1 MELTIEQALQRA
13 VEDHKAGK
21 LQDAEALYRAILQT
35 QPNHPDANHNLG
47 VMAVSLNKT
56 ETALPHFKIALE
68 ANPNQGQFWLSY
80 VDALIKEK
88 QFDNARNVLE
98 QGKMQGLTG
107 ENVDVLEAQL
117 KSPAQIEINNLLEY
131 YQKGQHD
138 LVQNLA
144 TTLTQQYPNH
154 PFGWKVLG
162 ALFSQTGKL
171 QDSVIANQKA
181 LEISPNDAEAHS
193 NLGNTLQ
200 ELGRLEDA
208 KTSYHK
214 AIALKPDYVEAH
226 SNFIFYSSHN
236 DLIDAKE
243 LYARHCRF
251 GQLFE
256 APLRSHWPQHLN
268 SREPE
273 RCLKIGFVS
282 ADLREHSMATFI
294 GPLLELWARYPNL
307 SLYAYYN
314 LSTNDRTTEQ
324 LKRHFAHWQVV
335 VGLPDAALADKISA
349 DGIDILF
356 DLSGHTAKHR
366 LLTFA
371 RKPAPIQVSWMG
383 YPGTTGLMA
392 MDYYFNDRFH
402 LRQGGLNAQFTEKI
416 VYLPASAPFQ
426 QIYKAPPVN
435 TLPSLKN
442 GYVTF
447 GSFNRSNKLSR
458 PVVTLWS
465 QLLRALPSSRMLL
478 GGMPK
483 VRDFDW
489 LIDWFAQEGISSE
502 RLSFYR
508 LCDAEVYLDLHHE
521 VDICLDTFPYGGGT
535 TTCHALWMGVPT
547 LTLAGQTL
555 PSRVS
560 ACLQSHAGLADFACH
575 HEAEFIEKGLYWS
588 NHLAELAI
596 IRAGLRER
604 FENSAMGQAS
614 VIAASVE
621 RALRI
626 MWQRWCAGLPAE
638 SFEVSTI
645 NTGNRQAEGSQ

>member
-1 MELTIEQALQRA
+1 
-13 VEDHKAGK
+13 
-21 LQDAEALYRAILQT
+21 
-35 QPNHPDANHNLG
+35 
-47 VMAVSLNKT
+47 
-56 ETALPHFKIALE
+56 
-68 ANPNQGQFWLSY
+68 
-80 VDALIKEK
+80 
-88 QFDNARNVLE
+88 
-98 QGKMQGLTG
+98 
-107 ENVDVLEAQL
+107 
-117 KSPAQIEINNLLEY
+117 
-131 YQKGQHD
+131 
-138 LVQNLA
+138 
-144 TTLTQQYPNH
+144 
-154 PFGWKVLG
+154 
-162 ALFSQTGKL
+162 
-171 QDSVIANQKA
+171 
-181 LEISPNDAEAHS
+181 
-193 NLGNTLQ
+193 
-200 ELGRLEDA
+200 
-208 KTSYHK
+208 
-214 AIALKPDYVEAH
+214 
-226 SNFIFYSSHN
+226 
-236 DLIDAKE
+236 LIDAEE

-282 ADLREHSMATFI
+282 ADLREHSLAMFI
-294 GPLLELWARYPNL
+294 GPLLELWARYPKL
-307 SLYAYYN
+307 SLHAYHN
-314 LSTNDRTTEQ
+314 HSTNDKITEQ
-324 LKRHFAHWQVV
+324 LKHHFAHWQVV
-335 VGLPDAALADKISA
+335 VDLPDADLADKIRA

-392 MDYYFNDRFH
+392 MDYYFCDRFH
-402 LRQGGLNAQFTEKI
+402 LQQSEFNAQFTEKI
-416 VYLPASAPFQ
+416 VYLPAGALFQ
-426 QIYKAPPVN
+426 QIYKTPPVN

-442 GYVTF
+442 GYITF
-447 GSFNRSNKLSR
+447 GSFNRSNKLGR

-483 VRDFDW
+483 VGDFDW

-502 RLSFYR
+502 RLSFYQR
-508 LCDAEVYLDLHHE
+508 CNVEAYLDLHHE

-535 TTCHALWMGVPT
+535 TSCHALWMGVPT

-555 PSRVS
+555 PSRVG
-560 ACLQSHAGLADFACH
+560 ACLQSHADLADFICH

-588 NHLAELAI
+588 NHLAELAT

-604 FENSAMGQAS
+604 FKNSAMGQES

-645 NTGNRQAEGSQ
+645 NTGNRQAEDSQ

>member
-1 MELTIEQALQRA
+1 MGNTLQELGRLE
-13 VEDHKAGK
+13 
-21 LQDAEALYRAILQT
+21 DAEKSYKKAIAIK
-35 QPNHPDANHNLG
+35 PD
-47 VMAVSLNKT
+47 
-56 ETALPHFKIALE
+56 
-68 ANPNQGQFWLSY
+68 Y
-80 VDALIKEK
+80 
-88 QFDNARNVLE
+88 
-98 QGKMQGLTG
+98 
-107 ENVDVLEAQL
+107 
-117 KSPAQIEINNLLEY
+117 
-131 YQKGQHD
+131 
-138 LVQNLA
+138 
-144 TTLTQQYPNH
+144 
-154 PFGWKVLG
+154 
-162 ALFSQTGKL
+162 
-171 QDSVIANQKA
+171 
-181 LEISPNDAEAHS
+181 AEAYS

-208 KTSYHK
+208 ETNHNK
-214 AIALKPDYVEAH
+214 AIAIKPDYAEAYSNLGNTLQELGRLEDAETNHNKAIAIKPDYAEAYSNLGNTLQELGRLEDAEKSYKKAIAIKPDYAEAYSNLGNTLQELGRLEDAETNHNKAIAIKPDYAKAYYNLGNTLQELGRLEDAEKSYNKAIAFKPDLVEAH

-236 DLIDAKE
+236 SLIDAEE
-243 LYARHCRF
+243 LYARHFRF

-256 APLRSHWPQHLN
+256 APLRSHWPQYLN
-268 SREPE
+268 SSEPE

-282 ADLREHSMATFI
+282 ADLREHAMATFI
-294 GPLLELWARYPNL
+294 GPLLELWAHYPKL

-314 LSTNDRTTEQ
+314 HSTNDRITEQ

-335 VGLPDAALADKISA
+335 VGLPDAALADKIRA

-356 DLSGHTAKHR
+356 DLSGHTDKHR

-392 MDYYFNDRFH
+392 IDYYFCDRFH
-402 LRQGGLNAQFTEKI
+402 LQLGELNAQFTEKI
-416 VYLPASAPFQ
+416 VYLPANAPFQ
-426 QIYKAPPVN
+426 QMYKTPPVN

-447 GSFNRSNKLSR
+447 GSFNRSNKLGR
-458 PVVTLWS
+458 PVVALWS

-502 RLSFYR
+502 RLSFHR
-508 LCDAEVYLDLHHE
+508 RCNVEAYLDLHHE

-535 TTCHALWMGVPT
+535 TSCHALWMGVPT
-547 LTLAGQTL
+547 LTLAGQTM
-555 PSRVS
+555 PSRVG
-560 ACLQSHAGLADFACH
+560 ACVQSHADLGNFVCH

-588 NHLAELAI
+588 NHLTELAT
-596 IRAGLRER
+596 IRARLRER
-604 FENSAMGQAS
+604 FKDSAMGQAS

-645 NTGNRQAEGSQ
+645 NTGNRQAEGS

>member
-1 MELTIEQALQRA
+1 M
-13 VEDHKAGK
+13 
-21 LQDAEALYRAILQT
+21 
-35 QPNHPDANHNLG
+35 
-47 VMAVSLNKT
+47 
-56 ETALPHFKIALE
+56 
-68 ANPNQGQFWLSY
+68 
-80 VDALIKEK
+80 
-88 QFDNARNVLE
+88 
-98 QGKMQGLTG
+98 
-107 ENVDVLEAQL
+107 
-117 KSPAQIEINNLLEY
+117 
-131 YQKGQHD
+131 
-138 LVQNLA
+138 
-144 TTLTQQYPNH
+144 
-154 PFGWKVLG
+154 
-162 ALFSQTGKL
+162 
-171 QDSVIANQKA
+171 IANQKA
-181 LEISPNDAEAHS
+181 LEISPNDAEVHS

-208 KTSYHK
+208 EISLHK
-214 AIALKPDYVEAH
+214 AIALKPDLAEAHNNMGLTLHQLGRLEEAEASYNKAIAIKPDFPEAHTNLGLTLHELGRLEEAEASYNKAIAIKPDYVEAHYNLGNTLQELGRLEEAETSYNKAIAIKPDYVEAH
-226 SNFIFYSSHN
+226 SNFIFYSSYN
-236 DLIDAKE
+236 GLIDAEE

-314 LSTNDRTTEQ
+314 HSINDKITEQ
-324 LKRHFAHWQVV
+324 LKRYFTHWQVV
-335 VGLPDAALADKISA
+335 VCLSDAALADKIRA

-356 DLSGHTAKHR
+356 DLSSHTAKNR

-416 VYLPASAPFQ
+416 VYLPAGAPFQ
-426 QIYKAPPVN
+426 QIYKTSPIN

-483 VRDFDW
+483 VRNFDW

-502 RLSFYR
+502 RLSFYQF
-508 LCDAEVYLDLHHE
+508 CNAEAYLDLHHE

-555 PSRVS
+555 PSRVG
-560 ACLQSHAGLADFACH
+560 ACLQSHAGLADFACY

-645 NTGNRQAEGSQ
+645 NTDNRQAEGSQ